1 MFKHLRSFNR
11 KVASGFHFDVMD
23 GDFVPRLGLYPE
35 LLKSMRSK
43 TDLPIEVHL
52 MLGNPDKFFE
62 LFANYGCTRLILHY
76 RNPDHLMGQ
85 IANVRELGLE
95 VGIALN
101 PEVPVNSLHSV
112 IHLLD
117 VVMLM
122 AIKPGVPKHPFI
134 EGTYAKIVELVK
146 LAKVNNLTF
155 KISIDGGVTFNNISK
170 LVEIGADILIC
181 GSGTIFHEGQSF
193 RKNLKLL
200 GKYTK

>member
-1 MFKHLRSFNR
+1 LESQIKHV
-11 KVASGFHFDVMD
+11 KD
-23 GDFVPRLGLYPE
+23 
-35 LLKSMRSK
+35 
-43 TDLPIEVHL
+43 
-52 MLGNPDKFFE
+52 
-62 LFANYGCTRLILHY
+62 
-76 RNPDHLMGQ
+76 
-85 IANVRELGLE
+85 LGLE